1 MVQIKGGN
9 AHLLSVQTGSTGS
22 INHNI
27 QEGGRAELNGPFL
40 QLSITMTDNNLCVC
54 VWGGGGGGGE
64 KTLIF
69 SHTEHCGAAIILFLQ
84 S

>member
-27 QEGGRAELNGPFL
+27 QEGGRAELNGQFL
-40 QLSITMTDNNLCVC
+40 QLSITMTDNNLCV
-54 VWGGGGGGGE
+54 WGVGGGGE